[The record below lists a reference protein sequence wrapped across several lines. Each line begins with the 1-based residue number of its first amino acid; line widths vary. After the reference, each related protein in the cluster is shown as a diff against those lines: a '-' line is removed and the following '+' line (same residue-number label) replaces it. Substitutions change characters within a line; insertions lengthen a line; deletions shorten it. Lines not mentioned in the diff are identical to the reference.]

1 MLWIGLHLPLLSLE
15 SFAATLGPAQAGRP
29 LVLVEA
35 QRIVQADG
43 AALQRGVRPGMK
55 RATALALVPDL
66 LPGQADAVRD
76 AQALQ
81 AVAHV
86 ALAFTPAVALDA
98 QGAGAVPAGVVGH
111 GVRLEV
117 QASLR
122 CFGGQAALLQRLGA
136 ALQPLGHR
144 LRVAS
149 APTALGAAL
158 LARWRD
164 DLASGAHSTDID
176 ALRRLLD
183 AAPLRLLGAGR
194 EHREALQGMGLRTL
208 GDLRT
213 LPRAGLARRFGPA
226 LLSELDRARGEAP
239 EPHDWVEL
247 PAVFSSRLELFA
259 RADGTEQ
266 VGAGARILLARLV
279 AWAQARH
286 GRIARFTLCMHHEPA
301 GRIPARQEGAQRQR
315 CTDEQCR
322 ASRAPADAAAPACT
336 SIEIALAEPAL
347 DAAHLQ
353 LLLAER
359 LARLP
364 LAAPALELSLQ
375 CDELVAAAPP
385 NAELFP
391 SHTTERAGLA
401 RLIERLQARLGR
413 AQVRSLVLRPD
424 HRPERATQSRPAEP
438 AALRVPVDA
447 ARSRVGRGSAAT
459 LTPMPCSTPST
470 PSPWLPSASAS
481 TGPPGHASGRPPE
494 HPLSRPIWLLPEPQP
509 LRERAAGPL
518 LDGRPLQLL
527 GGPERIESG
536 WWDSGLAARD
546 YFIAL
551 AADGALVWIYRAR
564 LPQSADAQS
573 GWFLQGRFA

>member
-15 SFAATLGPAQAGRP
+15 SFAATLGPAHSGRP
-29 LVLVEA
+29 VALVQA

-43 AALQRGVRPGMK
+43 AALERGVRPGMK
-55 RATALALVPDL
+55 RATALALAPDL
-66 LPGQADAVRD
+66 LPGQADAARD

-98 QGAGAVPAGVVGH
+98 QGAAAAPAGCAGH

-122 CFGGQAALLQRLGA
+122 YFGGLAALLQRLEQ

-144 LRVAS
+144 LQIAS
-149 APTALGAAL
+149 APTALGATL
-158 LARWRD
+158 LARWRG
-164 DLASGAHSTDID
+164 DLASGAHSTDIE

-183 AAPLRLLGAGR
+183 TAPLPLLGAGR
-194 EHREALQGMGLRTL
+194 EQREALQGMGLRTL
-208 GDLRT
+208 GDLRA
-213 LPRAGLARRFGPA
+213 LPRSGLARRFGPA
-226 LLSELDRARGEAP
+226 LLAELDRARGEAP
-239 EPHDWVEL
+239 DPHDWVEL

-259 RADGTEQ
+259 RADSTEQ
-266 VGAGARILLARLV
+266 VSAGARILLARLV

-286 GRIARFTLCMHHEPA
+286 GRIARFTLGLHHEP
-301 GRIPARQEGAQRQR
+301 R
-315 CTDEQCR
+315 R
-322 ASRAPADAAAPACT
+322 ASCDPADAAAPELT
-336 SIEIALAEPAL
+336 SLEIALAEPAL

-353 LLLAER
+353 LLLVER

-375 CDELVAAAPP
+375 CDELVAGAPP

-391 SHTTERAGLA
+391 SRATQRAGLA

-413 AQVRSLVLRPD
+413 AQVRSLVRLSD
-424 HRPERATQSRPAEP
+424 HRPERATQSRPADA
-438 AALRVPVDA
+438 AALLAGPMA
-447 ARSRVGRGSAAT
+447 AGSLAGSGSAPDIT
-459 LTPMPCSTPST
+459 IMR
-470 PSPWLPSASAS
+470 
-481 TGPPGHASGRPPE
+481 SGAQN

-509 LRERAAGPL
+509 LREQAAGPL

-536 WWDSGLAARD
+536 WWDGGLAARD

-564 LPQSADAQS
+564 LPQSAGVGS